1 MKLWD
6 RRVAIVH
13 YMIELTAED
22 DKSEVEQW
30 KWLLKL
36 LSFLTADGM
45 SSDESETGV
54 NGKIY
59 RVTVMA
65 WRSDVITKYMDH
77 IDGQQYVGDKA
88 GRSTRGAVP
97 RPRELSRKCIL
108 HVSDIPFFPHFPW
121 NSDAHKHSHS
131 FTHEG
136 GRNPNTITLSNHI
149 QEPSIR
155 YRWDS
160 HLTPHSNYHYSTT
173 EDPPTDEPPGS

>member
-88 GRSTRGAVP
+88 GRSMRGAVP
-97 RPRELSRKCIL
+97 RPRERGGENVSSRK
-108 HVSDIPFFPHFPW
+108 HVTRLPRELYNDRWFGKQRKVTVNVSREKFQW
-121 NSDAHKHSHS
+121 A
-131 FTHEG
+131 
-136 GRNPNTITLSNHI
+136 TIVART
-149 QEPSIR
+149 
-155 YRWDS
+155 
-160 HLTPHSNYHYSTT
+160 
-173 EDPPTDEPPGS
+173 GK

>member
-22 DKSEVEQW
+22 DKGEVEQW

-65 WRSDVITKYMDH
+65 WRRDVTKYMDY
-77 IDGQQYVGDKA
+77 IDELRNTGDNA
-88 GRSTRGAVP
+88 GFSPRGAVP
-97 RPRELSRKCIL
+97 RPRQRGGQKVSSRMHVAGLPRELYDDGWFGKQRKVTVNVSREKFQWAMI
-108 HVSDIPFFPHFPW
+108 V
-121 NSDAHKHSHS
+121 ARTGK
-131 FTHEG
+131 
-136 GRNPNTITLSNHI
+136 
-149 QEPSIR
+149 
-155 YRWDS
+155 
-160 HLTPHSNYHYSTT
+160 
-173 EDPPTDEPPGS
+173 